1 MPPKKKPQK
10 STKRARVR
18 RCTLCNRIGHNART
32 CTDGVEKITPI
43 LSTKKTLKKP
53 SKKKST
59 TRSVTVRVTKDT
71 PLSPHVVSLKQSKK
85 EDPWESIEVYH
96 SKTADESS
104 VISKVDLAHMVRKA
118 NMRNHHNEQTAKQK
132 FDPQSE
138 GLKVPKVDILKYI
151 PLAESDQYMHSASTI
166 LSHKTKKNITHGT
179 TFHIP
184 RLPIYQ
190 RVSIGLQK
198 SYSAITKYT
207 RKRAEKFQSSVY
219 TTRSRVSEAFSLKK
233 FIAIGMTV
241 VVCMAIPYPAVGFYK
256 KVQGDTARII
266 TESTHA
272 FLSLQSST
280 VAAFHHNLPQAQY
293 DLSHA
298 LTSFTNAQTLIDKEY
313 KALVYVL
320 NTLPMVGTKIKSR
333 QDLLEAGHA
342 LALGNA
348 YVIKGV
354 GESSEIEDA
363 TTLERM
369 KIIQKH
375 VRGALPHYDK
385 ALALLDRVEQQSLP
399 ADFQASFVEF
409 RSLFHL
415 LIQDM
420 RSISDVISGVELI
433 LGSEG
438 FRRYLV
444 VFQNHHELRPTGGF
458 AGSYAMIDVQSGA
471 IQDIVIPSNGS
482 YDLRWDHTVHVRP
495 PVPMQLVNTRWEFQ
509 DANWFPDFRAS
520 AEKLAWFFEKS
531 RHTTVDG
538 VIAINASVL
547 ERILRVVGPVAV
559 ESYDVLLDADNA
571 IKELRYEIESY
582 DYSDGKVAP
591 KAILS
596 VVFEHIFDMI
606 ENIEPE
612 QLVLLITELADA
624 LNQREI
630 QTYFTDERV
639 HTLVKSFGWTGELLA
654 TSPQQDYLMV
664 VNANIGGGKSD
675 VDMVQRIQHQSMI
688 EADGSIVNTVIIS
701 REHSGTYDEDSL
713 FGHVNSSYL
722 RVYVPEGSELLDAG
736 GFVYPDES
744 SFTAPPQWYGEDQD
758 LFTHEQ
764 ERGIHPSTGT
774 RIVDEFGKTSFGNW
788 IITHPKS
795 ETHVFFTYRLPFR
808 VFGDEQRKG
817 VDVST
822 SGYIGRLSS
831 FAGDR
836 AGATSRYSAVVQKQS
851 GTTSEYVHTVIYP
864 DGWMPVWKSGEDVSL
879 SLNGASVSTDL
890 ETDRI
895 FGIIMKQS
903 Y

>member
-1 MPPKKKPQK
+1 MPPKKKPYK

-43 LSTKKTLKKP
+43 LPSQKASKKHQ
-53 SKKKST
+53 KKKSAV
-59 TRSVTVRVTKDT
+59 RSVTVHVTKDT
-71 PLSPHVVSLKQSKK
+71 PMSPHVVSLKPAKK
-85 EDPWESIEVYH
+85 ENPWESIQVYH
-96 SKTADESS
+96 SKTADTSS
-104 VISKVDLAHMVRKA
+104 TISKVDLAHLVRKA
-118 NMRNHHNEQTAKQK
+118 NTQGRQNEGSKKHA

-138 GLKVPKVDILKYI
+138 GLKVPKVDILKRI
-151 PLAESDQYMHSASTI
+151 PFSESDPYMPGSITL
-166 LSHKTKKNITHGT
+166 LSQKTKHITHGT

-184 RLPIYQ
+184 RIPLHHRSITVVRQSHGTIIKY
-190 RVSIGLQK
+190 VS
-198 SYSAITKYT
+198 
-207 RKRAEKFQSSVY
+207 EKIQ
-219 TTRSRVSEAFSLKK
+219 RSRVVVRTTRARIAGVFSLKK
-233 FIAIGMTV
+233 FIAVGVTV
-241 VVCMAIPYPAVGFYK
+241 VVLMSIPYPAVGFYK
-256 KVQGDTARII
+256 KVQDDTARII

-280 VAAFHHNLPQAQY
+280 VAAFHHDLPQAQY

-298 LTSFTNAQTLIDKEY
+298 LTSFTSAQTLIDKEY

-320 NTLPMVGTKIKSR
+320 NTLPVVGTKIKSR

-348 YVIKGV
+348 YVIKGI
-354 GESSEIEDA
+354 GDATDIEDA

-369 KIIQKH
+369 KIIQTH
-375 VRGALPHYDK
+375 LRGALPHYDK
-385 ALALLDRVEQQSLP
+385 ALVLLDRVEQQSLP
-399 ADFQASFVEF
+399 AEFQESFVEF

-420 RSISDVISGVELI
+420 RSISDVVSGVELI

-458 AGSYAMIDVQSGA
+458 AGSYAIVDVQSGA
-471 IQDIVIPSNGS
+471 IQDIVIPGNGS
-482 YDLRWDHTVHVRP
+482 YDLRWDHTVHVKP
-495 PVPMQLVNTRWEFQ
+495 PVPIQLINTRWEFQ

-520 AEKLAWFFEKS
+520 AEKFAWFFEKS

-559 ESYDVLLDADNA
+559 DSYDVLLDADNA

-630 QTYFTDERV
+630 QAYFTDERV
-639 HTLVKSFGWTGELLA
+639 HTLVKSFGWTGELLE
-654 TSPQQDYLMV
+654 TSSQQDYLMV
-664 VNANIGGGKSD
+664 VNANLGGGKSD
-675 VDMVQRIQHQSMI
+675 VDMVQRIQHQSI
-688 EADGSIVNTVIIS
+688 VESDGSIINTVIIS
-701 REHSGTYDEDSL
+701 REHKGTHEENSL

-722 RVYVPEGSELLDAG
+722 RIYVPEGSELLDAG

-744 SFTAPPQWYGEDQD
+744 SFTVPPQWYGEDQD
-758 LFTHEQ
+758 LLLYEQ
-764 ERGIHPSTGT
+764 EQQVHQSTGT
-774 RIVDEFGKTSFGNW
+774 RIVNEFGKTSFGNW
-788 IITHPKS
+788 VITHPKS
-795 ETHVFFTYRLPFR
+795 ETHVYFTYRLPFR
-808 VFGDEQRKG
+808 IFGDMQSN
-817 VDVST
+817 DIDAST
-822 SGYIGRLSS
+822 NGYIGRMSS
-831 FAGDR
+831 FASNR
-836 AGATSRYSAVVQKQS
+836 AGITSRYSAVVQKQS
-851 GTTSEYVHTVIYP
+851 GMTSEYTHAVIYP
-864 DGWMPVWKSGEDVSL
+864 DGWIPMWKSGDDVSL
-879 SLNGASVSTDL
+879 SFNGASVSTDL

-895 FGIIMKQS
+895 FGIIMKQDL
-903 Y
+903 